1 MSDQNYEPASSDE
14 VYQPNDDGEAPGE
27 IVDTDQAFGDDDVDS
42 ELYEKGY
49 SPPERA
55 QGIGHFGETLAE
67 QLEGESLDQRL
78 AEEIPDPNLAFDD
91 PLDEKPST
99 PDGVADVDSDVDYDR
114 VDENVVDPEDLIYS
128 EVGEERAGRL
138 VAPDEGL
145 EEDREKD
152 LVGEDVGID
161 SAAASAEEA
170 AVHIIPE

>member
-1 MSDQNYEPASSDE
+1 MSDQNYEPGSSDE

-27 IVDTDQAFGDDDVDS
+27 IVDTDQAFGDNNDDV
-42 ELYEKGY
+42 LYDAGY
-49 SPPERA
+49 SPPEKPL
-55 QGIGHFGETLAE
+55 GLGHHGETLSE

-152 LVGEDVGID
+152 LVGDDVGID
-161 SAAASAEEA
+161 GAAASAEEA